1 MNVSEILRCTAQKNP
16 DKTALIFGQK
26 KTSYKEF
33 DGIADKLACALFQRG
48 VKKGD
53 PVILMLHNSWEFVV
67 SYFSIAR
74 RGAVTVPIDVRLK
87 GEELTS
93 IVADSGARFL
103 IIHRSLRE
111 ASKEFFSSHFAR
123 EHTIVIDDKHGQEDF
138 LEILQNADAGMVPA
152 PAIKD
157 SDEALYFYTSGTT
170 GKPKGVVLTFGN
182 LDWFQVGITPYTSID
197 DIVGYVLPMS
207 HVSGTLVCNEIAY
220 RGSTLCIFD
229 NLRPDKILQT
239 LQQQKVSWFFSVPP
253 IFDALLRVPH
263 VETYSLESLRWIAMM
278 GTSVPVS
285 LMEKFH
291 RQFSSTTVIQGYGLT
306 ETNGPF
312 TLVPLEK
319 ADVKQGSVG
328 IPIPGAEVKVVDD
341 EGKELPTGEVGEIIV
356 QGPMVMKLYH
366 NDPESTRERIHDG
379 WLYTG
384 DVGRFD
390 QDGFLYHLGRKDD
403 MIIVGGLNVF
413 PAEIENV
420 LKQHPLVAD
429 AAAVGIPDTDRGE
442 IIKAFVVLTDGSKL
456 TEKEVILFC
465 RERLASY
472 KLPKLVDFKTSLPRT
487 STGKIARKLLKESGQ

>member
-1 MNVSEILRCTAQKNP
+1 MNVSEILRSTAQKNP

-26 KTSYKEF
+26 KISYQEF
-33 DGIADKLACALFQRG
+33 DGIAEKLACALFQRG

-74 RGAVTVPIDVRLK
+74 LGAVTVPIDVRLK
-87 GEELTS
+87 GDELTS
-93 IVADSGARFL
+93 IVTDSGARFL
-103 IIHRSLRE
+103 IIHRSLRD
-111 ASKEFFSSHFAR
+111 ASQDFFSSHFSLD
-123 EHTIVIDDKHGQEDF
+123 HTIIIDDRHGQEDF
-138 LEILQNADAGMVPA
+138 FRILENSAAEMVPDSE
-152 PAIKD
+152 IRD
-157 SDEALYFYTSGTT
+157 SDEALYYYTSGTT

-182 LDWFQVGITPYTSID
+182 LDWFQVGITPYTTAD

-239 LQQQKVSWFFSVPP
+239 LQQQRVSWFFSVPP

-263 VETYSLESLRWIAMM
+263 VESYSLESLRWIAMM
-278 GTSVPVS
+278 GTTVPVS

-291 RQFSSTTVIQGYGLT
+291 CQFPSTTVIQGYGLT

-312 TLVPLEK
+312 TLVPLEQ
-319 ADVKQGSVG
+319 ADAKQGSVG
-328 IPIPGAEVKVVDD
+328 IPIPRAEVKVVNDD
-341 EGKELPTGEVGEIIV
+341 GRALPPGDVGEIIV
-356 QGPMVMKLYH
+356 RGPMVMKLYH
-366 NDPESTRERIHDG
+366 NDPESTQERIHDG

-420 LKQHPLVAD
+420 LKHHPLVAD
-429 AAAVGIPDTDRGE
+429 AAAVGISDTDRGQ
-442 IIKAFVVLTDGSKL
+442 IIKAFVVLTAGSTL
-456 TEKEVILFC
+456 TEKEVIAFC

-472 KLPKLVDFKTSLPRT
+472 KLPKLVDFKPSLPRT
-487 STGKIARKLLKESGQ
+487 STGKVARKLLKEAGH

>member
-33 DGIADKLACALFQRG
+33 DEIADKLSYALFQRG

-74 RGAVTVPIDVRLK
+74 LGAVTVPIDVRLK

-123 EHTIVIDDKHGQEDF
+123 EHTIVIDDKHGQESF
-138 LEILQNADAGMVPA
+138 YEIFQNADAGMVPA
-152 PAIKD
+152 PATKD

-291 RQFSSTTVIQGYGLT
+291 RRFSSTTVIQGYGLT

-328 IPIPGAEVKVVDD
+328 LPIPGAEVKVVDD

-456 TEKEVILFC
+456 TEKDVILFC

-472 KLPKLVDFKTSLPRT
+472 KLPKLVAFKTSLPRT

>member
-1 MNVSEILRCTAQKNP
+1 
-16 DKTALIFGQK
+16 
-26 KTSYKEF
+26 
-33 DGIADKLACALFQRG
+33 
-48 VKKGD
+48 
-53 PVILMLHNSWEFVV
+53 
-67 SYFSIAR
+67 
-74 RGAVTVPIDVRLK
+74 
-87 GEELTS
+87 
-93 IVADSGARFL
+93 
-103 IIHRSLRE
+103 
-111 ASKEFFSSHFAR
+111 
-123 EHTIVIDDKHGQEDF
+123 
-138 LEILQNADAGMVPA
+138 
-152 PAIKD
+152 
-157 SDEALYFYTSGTT
+157 
-170 GKPKGVVLTFGN
+170 
-182 LDWFQVGITPYTSID
+182 
-197 DIVGYVLPMS
+197 
-207 HVSGTLVCNEIAY
+207 
-220 RGSTLCIFD
+220 
-229 NLRPDKILQT
+229 
-239 LQQQKVSWFFSVPP
+239 VPP

-263 VETYSLESLRWIAMM
+263 VETYSLESLRWVAMM
-278 GTSVPVS
+278 GTTVPVS
-285 LMEKFH
+285 LMEKFN

-429 AAAVGIPDTDRGE
+429 AAAAGIPDTDRGE

-487 STGKIARKLLKESGQ
+487 GTGKIARKLLKESGQ

>member
-26 KTSYKEF
+26 KISYQEF

-87 GEELTS
+87 GEELVS

-103 IIHRSLRE
+103 IIHRSLWE
-111 ASKEFFSSHFAR
+111 ASREFFSSHFSG
-123 EHTIVIDDKHGQEDF
+123 EHTVIVDDKHGQEDF
-138 LEILQNADAGMVPA
+138 SEILQNAQAGTLPVA
-152 PAIKD
+152 EIKD
-157 SDEALYFYTSGTT
+157 TDEALYYYTSGTT

-182 LDWFQVGITPYTSID
+182 LDWFQVGITPYTTAD
-197 DIVGYVLPMS
+197 DVVGYVLPMS

-239 LQQQKVSWFFSVPP
+239 LQLQKVSWFFSVPP

-319 ADVKQGSVG
+319 ADAKQGSVG
-328 IPIPGAEVKVVDD
+328 IPIPGAELKVVDD
-341 EGKELPTGEVGEIIV
+341 DGKELSTGEVGEIII

-366 NDPESTRERIHDG
+366 NDPESTRERIQDG

-390 QDGFLYHLGRKDD
+390 GGGFLYHLGRKDD

-442 IIKAFVVLTDGSKL
+442 IIKAFVVLTAGGKL
-456 TEKEVILFC
+456 TEKEVIAFC